1 VGDHAVSA
9 LNIARRVTPAHPHPI
24 RAATVRES
32 VSAARPAPCA
42 GCRAPA
48 HPRPIRAA
56 TVGESVS
63 AARPVSGTLP
73 TALGGHAFRSVAFL
87 DLVVYE
93 GAQADVWDAT

>member
-42 GCRAPA
+42 
-48 HPRPIRAA
+48 
-56 TVGESVS
+56 
-63 AARPVSGTLP
+63 LP

-93 GAQADVWDAT
+93 GAPADLCDAA